1 MSIYNLGFISD
12 EDIFQHVRTTVMQYR
27 RSINLKEFNK
37 NIIDPIKLT
46 FDAKIYGQSTE
57 ETIKSEC
64 IRQIDKSNNNCIGYF
79 HQQIFKYAGHG
90 WQVPDNGKMGGF
102 DVVNDQ
108 LHIYAEIKNKH
119 NTMNSASSSATY
131 IKMQDKI
138 LRDSQATCMLVEVIA
153 RRSENIVWEPI
164 VLVNGRREKY
174 SNEHIRRVSVD
185 KFYAT
190 VFNDTEAF
198 FKLCKALPNILDD
211 VMAADTSFALD
222 YAVCNQLDGSDFFKS
237 LYLLAFSTYEGFDKF

>member
-1 MSIYNLGFISD
+1 
-12 EDIFQHVRTTVMQYR
+12 
-27 RSINLKEFNK
+27 
-37 NIIDPIKLT
+37 
-46 FDAKIYGQSTE
+46 
-57 ETIKSEC
+57 
-64 IRQIDKSNNNCIGYF
+64 
-79 HQQIFKYAGHG
+79 
-90 WQVPDNGKMGGF
+90 
-102 DVVNDQ
+102 
-108 LHIYAEIKNKH
+108 
-119 NTMNSASSSATY
+119 MNSASSSATY

-174 SNEHIRRVSVD
+174 SNEHIRRVSAD

-198 FKLCKALPNILDD
+198 FKLCKALPMILDD
-211 VMAADTSFALD
+211 VMAADASFALD
-222 YAVCNQLDGSDFFKS
+222 YAVCNELDRSDFFKS